1 MGTNGERYEEYL
13 ALSFEDS
20 QHCTR
25 GCDTKTV
32 AWIYAWRWV
41 MVMMKRR
48 RRRRRSWIRP
58 GSGQIYSCSILTT
71 VVLPGARYVR
81 QDMQF
86 TVLYVS
92 FSQTEIRTRCPV
104 GISRSMAQLYKLL
117 SYPQHQIRARC
128 HLVAR

>member
-1 MGTNGERYEEYL
+1 MGTHGERYEEYL

-71 VVLPGARYVR
+71 VVLPGA
-81 QDMQF
+81 
-86 TVLYVS
+86 
-92 FSQTEIRTRCPV
+92 SQTEIRTRCPV